1 MKMVKE
7 GKVRVWAT
15 IQQPTLDTIDA
26 LKPLLK
32 ASRGEIIDIAINH
45 FAIALIQLHE
55 QEKEEEENANN

>member
-1 MKMVKE
+1 MVKE

-55 QEKEEEENANN
+55 QEDEEVEENANN